1 MKDHFKAL
9 TGLLPG
15 TEYRVELF
23 AVLSSGAE
31 TDLVETSFKTLG
43 ENIVEQKTADNC
55 GISIDKL
62 NQPAMVLSECDFEG
76 QYLRLN

>member
-1 MKDHFKAL
+1 M
-9 TGLLPG
+9 PG

-43 ENIVEQKTADNC
+43 ENLENKKSDDGC
-55 GISIDKL
+55 GLSIDQL
-62 NQPAMVLSECDFEG
+62 NRPATVISECDFEG
-76 QYLRLN
+76 ELKNLIM

>member
-1 MKDHFKAL
+1 M
-9 TGLLPG
+9 PG

-43 ENIVEQKTADNC
+43 ENVDNQKSDDGC
-55 GISIDKL
+55 GVSIDQL
-62 NQPAMVLSECDFEG
+62 NQRATVISECDFEG
-76 QYLRLN
+76 ELKKLNNLK